1 MSAAPHSD
9 EPDRSPVPNY
19 ATLYGLAGRVMVVL
33 GGGNGIGRQTCHALA
48 QAGARVVCVDRDQVR
63 ADAVAREVNGVAYAG
78 DVTKR
83 SDVERIF
90 AAARKEGGVRGVV
103 DIVGMPHL
111 GPLTKLD
118 DRLWA
123 SQFDLVLTHAF
134 LAIQVGGKAI
144 ADAGG
149 GAMVFVASM
158 SGMTQIPGQ
167 VAYGTAKAALIQLVA
182 GMGLELGPM
191 RVRVNAVAP
200 GFVRTPRLNAMLSE
214 QQWGQIGNL
223 IPLGGP
229 ASPAE
234 IAAPILFLCSD
245 MSSHVTG
252 QTLLVDGGIAGVV
265 SLPKLAVTGH

>member
-1 MSAAPHSD
+1 MTTPPRSD
-9 EPDRSPVPNY
+9 ETDRSPVPDY
-19 ATLYGLAGRVMVVL
+19 RTLYSLAGRVMVVL

-48 QAGARVVCVDRDQVR
+48 QAGAKVVCVDRDQTR
-63 ADAVAREVNGVAYAG
+63 AAAVAREVDGIAHAA

-83 SDVERIF
+83 GEVERVF
-90 AAARKEGGVRGVV
+90 AAARQHGAVCGVV

-111 GPLTKLD
+111 GPLANLD

-134 LAIQVGGKAI
+134 LAVQIGGKAI

-149 GAMVFVASM
+149 GTMVFVASM
-158 SGMTQIPGQ
+158 SGLTQIPGQ

-182 GMGLELGPM
+182 GMGLEFGPA

-200 GFVRTPRLNAMLSE
+200 GFVRTPRLNAMLNE
-214 QQWGQIGNL
+214 EQWGQIGNR
-223 IPLGGP
+223 IPLGAP

-234 IAAPILFLCSD
+234 IAAAILFLSSD

-265 SLPKLAVTGH
+265 SLPRLAVTGH